1 MKILFMYNIPFLNNL
16 YILFLLNSNLDV
28 NLFYVLY
35 SISYLFLGVLVYIH
49 FSKAWDLAKKRYW
62 NLYCPSYW

>member
-16 YILFLLNSNLDV
+16 YILFLLNYNLDV

-35 SISYLFLGVLVYIH
+35 SISYLFLDVLVYIH
-49 FSKAWDLAKKRYW
+49 FSKA
-62 NLYCPSYW
+62 